1 MKRLM
6 ILFMAL
12 SGVLAVSC
20 DKEAGPV
27 GGGLADE
34 EHTLTVR
41 VVTDGVRTKALDAD
55 NTPITDGLHKLDLY
69 IFHKNEP
76 ILDKHIVL
84 EPDPSG
90 ITTYSFKEK
99 KGERIGVLAI
109 GNLDED
115 TAEFLEGKTLEQL
128 SEDYEIEAM
137 IVLSANN
144 FATDRIV
151 MVGARDYTFHEDG
164 TVKIE
169 LRRLMYRIDVGK
181 ITVAPENEELLGKE
195 IYVKNIALTNICN
208 YFVPLNSDSIGH
220 FYSWYL
226 FFGNEYNLDNAL
238 GAVERGFEFYRN
250 APKGWDANG
259 SFTLEGPGILNGS
272 FPYMINSNFQKDPG
286 VLNVDA
292 TGVLKEVTH
301 QQYDNVVGEGLM
313 VQAGDMDASHS
324 MNVDKCFYGFMG
336 RGVFN
341 EYSIVSE
348 YKSQNIYPKLV
359 IELSID
365 GKSWFYPIPLIHP
378 QPNTVYKIDNIT
390 IKDYGSEYSNF
401 FPIKYVV
408 DYTIKVAE
416 WSEITIENMNVGAD
430 PVTGEPVELYDEQ

>member
-12 SGVLAVSC
+12 SGLLAVSC
-20 DKEAGPV
+20 DKEAGPM
-27 GGGLADE
+27 GGGLVEDE
-34 EHTLTVR
+34 HILTVR
-41 VVTDGVRTKALDAD
+41 VVTDGVRTKALDSD
-55 NTPITDGLHKLDLY
+55 DTPISDGLHRLDLY
-69 IFHKNEP
+69 VFHKNEP
-76 ILDKHIVL
+76 ILDEHIVL

-115 TAEFLEGKTLEQL
+115 TAKLLEGKTLGQL
-128 SEDYEIEAM
+128 NNDDDPEAW

-151 MVGARDYTFHEDG
+151 MVGANDYQFTKDG
-164 TVKIE
+164 NVSIE
-169 LRRLMYRIDVGK
+169 LRRLMYRIDIGK
-181 ITVAPENEELLGKE
+181 IIVAPENDELLGKE

-238 GAVERGFEFYRN
+238 GAVERGFEFYKN
-250 APKGWDANG
+250 APKGWNANG

-301 QQYDNVVGEGLM
+301 QQYNNAVGEGLM

-430 PVTGEPVELYDEQ
+430 PVTGEPVELYDEL

>member
-76 ILDKHIVL
+76 ILDEHIVL

-238 GAVERGFEFYRN
+238 GGVERGFEFYRN
-250 APKGWDANG
+250 APKGWNANG

-301 QQYDNVVGEGLM
+301 QQYDNVVGEGIM